1 VLWATLANA
10 QQPPTITLINGD
22 IDGDNEVTLFD
33 YGILV
38 ATFGLSEQDPGFNPE
53 ADLDGD
59 TEVTLFDFGILVNH
73 FGEIGVDALTG
84 VEQPMEEG
92 LTAPLRLQLSDMG
105 RFRANGHERC
115 GYRCPVGRGGRGV
128 DAACGCVYRSG
139 EGEPLVEG

>member
-1 VLWATLANA
+1 MFKRTTGFATPLSVILATLFVLWATLANA

-73 FGEIGVDALTG
+73 FGEIG
-84 VEQPMEEG
+84 
-92 LTAPLRLQLSDMG
+92 G
-105 RFRANGHERC
+105 RRAD
-115 GYRCPVGRGGRGV
+115 GRGTADGRGF
-128 DAACGCVYRSG
+128 DRSLALAT
-139 EGEPLVEG
+139 E